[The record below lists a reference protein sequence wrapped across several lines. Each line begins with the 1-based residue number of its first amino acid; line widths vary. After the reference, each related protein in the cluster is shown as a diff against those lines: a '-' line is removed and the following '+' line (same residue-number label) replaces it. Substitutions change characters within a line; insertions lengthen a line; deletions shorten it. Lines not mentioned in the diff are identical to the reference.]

1 MRSYEAFCEPAWD
14 TMPVTLQSATPLV
27 TVVPIMEQ
35 PREVWRDRSTVSRG
49 EEGWITQGF
58 VTRGPAVGFLVQ
70 RQREASLSFKRDGP
84 VHRFHLL
91 HLFLLFF
98 LLDCECTA
106 GSCRVC
112 LVARSM
118 FTACFL
124 EWPQSHGCAEKK
136 HQGFQHRLAAA
147 ASLKRVSCP
156 SPTPSI
162 L

>member
-1 MRSYEAFCEPAWD
+1 MAGSKHSEPGG
-14 TMPVTLQSATPLV
+14 
-27 TVVPIMEQ
+27 
-35 PREVWRDRSTVSRG
+35 RG
-49 EEGWITQGF
+49 WVEMEGWITQGF
-58 VTRGPAVGFLVQ
+58 VTGGPAVGFLVQ